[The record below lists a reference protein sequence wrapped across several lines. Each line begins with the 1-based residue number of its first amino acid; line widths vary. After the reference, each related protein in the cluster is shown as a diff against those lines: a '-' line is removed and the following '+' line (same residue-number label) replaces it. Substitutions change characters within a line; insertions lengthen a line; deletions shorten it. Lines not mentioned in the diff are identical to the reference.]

1 MKNIIDSCGLSYLW
15 FNQNKIDTKQSK
27 QILHNRIADIALQN
41 WYTEVFTS
49 SMCTIYRRFK
59 KQLDFE
65 NYLMSANPRERISM
79 TKYRCANSRIPVYSQ
94 IYMYDTEACTLC
106 NLKVTGDEYH
116 YILICPYFRLNRELY
131 IKPYYYRRPSMMKFE
146 QLFSSKNKR
155 TLSKLAKF
163 ITLIMKQF

>member
-1 MKNIIDSCGLSYLW
+1 MFISYWLRLLNKDESTLAHIIYIMVLNLFVRDEYKVKWLCRVKNNIDSCGLSYLW

-65 NYLMSANPRERISM
+65 NYLMSANTRERISM

-116 YILICPYFRLNRELY
+116 YILICPD
-131 IKPYYYRRPSMMKFE
+131 
-146 QLFSSKNKR
+146 
-155 TLSKLAKF
+155 
-163 ITLIMKQF
+163 

>member
-1 MKNIIDSCGLSYLW
+1 MVDWWGITPIAGTVRGCTRWLYTTVVDYLICGLIKTKL
-15 FNQNKIDTKQSK
+15 ILKQSK

-79 TKYRCANSRIPVYSQ
+79 TKYRCQ
-94 IYMYDTEACTLC
+94 IAGYQCIVKSTCMIQKHVPY
-106 NLKVTGDEYH
+106 VT
-116 YILICPYFRLNRELY
+116 
-131 IKPYYYRRPSMMKFE
+131 
-146 QLFSSKNKR
+146 
-155 TLSKLAKF
+155 SKLLVMNI
-163 ITLIMKQF
+163 ITH